1 MNNFVNITVIASLIV
16 LLWYCFNF
24 NEIEEFIKI
33 QELEPMYKCS
43 DVDLWENSNRLLYEN
58 KKLIDRINSMEKY
71 IKEIESVKN
80 NNQYKKEDDER
91 KSETISED

>member
-1 MNNFVNITVIASLIV
+1 
-16 LLWYCFNF
+16 
-24 NEIEEFIKI
+24 
-33 QELEPMYKCS
+33 MYKCS

>member
-1 MNNFVNITVIASLIV
+1 
-16 LLWYCFNF
+16 
-24 NEIEEFIKI
+24 
-33 QELEPMYKCS
+33 MYKCS
-43 DVDLWENSNRLLYEN
+43 DMDLWENSNRLLYEN

-91 KSETISED
+91 KSKTISED

>member
-1 MNNFVNITVIASLIV
+1 MNNFINISVIASLIV

-24 NEIEEFIKI
+24 NEIEEFITI
-33 QELEPMYKCS
+33 QELEPINKLS
-43 DVDLWENSNRLLYEN
+43 DMDLWENNNRLLCEN
-58 KKLIDRINSMEKY
+58 NRLIDRINSMEKY

>member
-1 MNNFVNITVIASLIV
+1 
-16 LLWYCFNF
+16 
-24 NEIEEFIKI
+24 
-33 QELEPMYKCS
+33 MYKCS
-43 DVDLWENSNRLLYEN
+43 DVDLWENSNRLLHEN

>member
-1 MNNFVNITVIASLIV
+1 
-16 LLWYCFNF
+16 
-24 NEIEEFIKI
+24 
-33 QELEPMYKCS
+33 MY
-43 DVDLWENSNRLLYEN
+43 LWENSNRLLYEN